1 MVNKT
6 PLESLCLSAMVL
18 SPFLSTHR
26 FWWQARAEASI
37 PPLLQGGP
45 HNHTIGGLAVALKQ
59 AASPAFKEYQQQVVA
74 NCRALADRL
83 MQLGYTLVSGGTDN
97 HLVLVDLRPNVSP
110 CYTFGRVRLEGL
122 SFWSLVIECRWT
134 CDVLL
139 KSRPCQK

>member
-6 PLESLCLSAMVL
+6 FQTPSRILLPFCHGPEPSPLC
-18 SPFLSTHR
+18 SPLL
-26 FWWQARAEASI
+26 ARAEASI
-37 PPLLQGGP
+37 PSLLQGGP

-97 HLVLVDLRPNVSP
+97 HLVLVDLRPNVS
-110 CYTFGRVRLEGL
+110 L
-122 SFWSLVIECRWT
+122 
-134 CDVLL
+134 
-139 KSRPCQK
+139 